1 MISDNLYEIFPDV
14 NKLEFE
20 ADSRVLER
28 FQTEKAL
35 SVLGMTAIPTVW
47 VDETSLCYPGIRIN
61 TKNGFV
67 SIPLEDA
74 IPIMEMF
81 KRFDPICYAINMLK
95 FFGKWE

>member
-1 MISDNLYEIFPDV
+1 
-14 NKLEFE
+14 
-20 ADSRVLER
+20 
-28 FQTEKAL
+28 
-35 SVLGMTAIPTVW
+35 MTAIPTVW

-61 TKNGFV
+61 TKSGFV